1 MRAERARSAITRL
14 TGREGFMFSLASVV
28 GKCERRTFSL
38 PGRIVAS
45 YFHLLDEPTHTRIPQ
60 ASPGLQV
67 QRAGMEGSL
76 SGRDPDG
83 APAAVQRQA
92 FFGLGL
98 PKRPFPSR
106 RSRPSNKGIE
116 STE

>member
-14 TGREGFMFSLASVV
+14 TGREESLFSLTSVV

-45 YFHLLDEPTHTRIPQ
+45 YFHLLEEPTHTRIRQ

-83 APAAVQRQA
+83 APPAVQRQA
-92 FFGLGL
+92 FSSQAY
-98 PKRPFPSR
+98 PSAPAPAR
-106 RSRPSNKGIE
+106 AAVQKTRAMK
-116 STE
+116 